1 MMCERPAVRVTAL
14 VRVAT
19 RLRLAAALAA
29 LAAGGPPA
37 AGAQQTATW
46 YIPTY
51 SYDILVWDEATE
63 EVVDRIEVE
72 HFIPNEMLL
81 NQGRTRLYVQD
92 ASGQNIEIVDLAA
105 RRVVDSF
112 TLSDGDVTVRIEG
125 LTVAPA
131 EDRAL
136 IVAKRYTKGRDRYTV
151 EGPFV
156 LEYDLRAKQVT
167 DTLEWPDGRE
177 RDRGG
182 DFRFAPDGETLYFFA
197 DDVLALDAETYEEVD
212 RWALSR
218 PLEPGLGRP
227 NLSLQANTYDPPG
240 VSTGIFRMTDPVN
253 NRSMLGIAEVRLAER
268 AVDFYTLGTT
278 EPVRNFTL
286 APGGERAYGLYSEIG
301 RYEIWEFDL
310 AARRLARRQPFEG
323 RPRMGLQASADGE
336 KLYVHVAGNTIDV
349 YDART
354 LEKLRTVELDEDM
367 TLGNVVVVPGGA
379 PR

>member
-14 VRVAT
+14 VRVAA